1 MSKID
6 RLTPDQQ
13 ARFSDFVREWTAVG
27 LSTEPADRPRAEAA
41 IKWMYREAELAE
53 PRTVWCGSPRSDALT
68 RDSVWDSVWDSV
80 RASVRAS
87 VWASVGD
94 SVWASV
100 WASVGDSVWARVG
113 ASVGDSVGAS
123 VWASVGDSVGDSV
136 HGQHEAPWLAFYA
149 FFREACGLT
158 KQTDPLQGLFE
169 LSRSAGWLLPHRN
182 ICWVSERHNVLNR
195 DDRGRLH
202 CADGPALQYPDGW
215 GIWAWHG
222 VRVPEAVIKR
232 EFDAA
237 AVTSERNAEIRR
249 AMVEIMGAE
258 AYVKGAGLTIAH
270 QDQWGILRREPGGE
284 FGIVE
289 LENHSLEPD
298 GSRKRY
304 HLMVPPDCQTALEAV
319 AWTFDL
325 PPEQYA
331 QMRASS

>member
-53 PRTVWCGSPRSDALT
+53 PRIVWCGSPLSNALT

-87 VWASVGD
+87 VW
-94 SVWASV
+94 
-100 WASVGDSVWARVG
+100 